1 MIKVWNSD
9 KGQERRAAT
18 AATDVQPDLDDLDDL
33 DVTRVH
39 VHARQTSGISM
50 HASLTFSSALQAR
63 PLVAGTL
70 KRHDTRHMMRA
81 RHPLS
86 RARDDDDVGATLD
99 GSAGAAV
106 EG

>member
-1 MIKVWNSD
+1 
-9 KGQERRAAT
+9 
-18 AATDVQPDLDDLDDL
+18 
-33 DVTRVH
+33 
-39 VHARQTSGISM
+39 M

-63 PLVAGTL
+63 PLVAGTFARHV
-70 KRHDTRHMMRA
+70 KRHDTRHIMMRA